1 MKCAPDLPARDVDSL
16 TSMERFVFLHTIVNS
31 AMTFLSTEGVKR
43 KEDNFVQL
51 LLQAQREWVENAGPA
66 PAKCVGAG
74 IVLWG
79 HHGNDVQADEH
90 QKNLR
95 QSLSHSYSQ

>member
-66 PAKCVGAG
+66 PAKCARTRFVF
-74 IVLWG
+74 WG
-79 HHGNDVQADEH
+79 HLGNDVQTNEH
-90 QKNLR
+90 
-95 QSLSHSYSQ
+95 